1 MIRKLVKLI
10 KNYDKIMEM
19 IDNYDK
25 DTVKVTQ
32 IEPKKSKGKA
42 YSMFNVP
49 REQMDYIVKKQKGEI

>member
-1 MIRKLVKLI
+1 MIKKLVKLI

-25 DTVKVTQ
+25 DTVKVTK
-32 IEPKKSKGKA
+32 IETKSDKKA

-49 REQMDYIVKKQKGEI
+49 REQKEYIVKKQKGEL